1 MNSLLWRLLSLSIW
15 VIALLLMLLQS
26 PAFAAAANW
35 DGQWDTRWRGGG
47 ARLYLTQDGDRV
59 TGTYPLYGGKIEGV
73 TSGRELKG
81 RWTDTNGS
89 GEFVA
94 IRSSDDNSFTA
105 RLGNG
110 EWWTGIRTSK
120 DNQFLGQP
128 IDQSSPASTLYYFMM
143 IMNAIGHGT
152 MELKS
157 EATHLIDWTSDT
169 ALGISRLD
177 YTDLLFDVLNELTF
191 RTWNLKQTP
200 EGQNY
205 EVTLTQA
212 GTGINFTLGFVK
224 RGQAWLITTQ
234 PTTVLAS
241 TLKTLQAAQANL
253 DNRRTTGFDSPRSS
267 LKTLMTGFD
276 VTDPSSIDRVIRAL
290 DLSNMSDLAKKYE
303 SRRIAGYLKRAISR
317 IGTPIWQEIP
327 NDPKDKHPY
336 VLFDHPVGSIT
347 LAPRETDAGTIW
359 QFTPETLNSIR
370 ALYAA
375 IDNMP
380 LAAHQFSN
388 EEQNSAYFKLRDF
401 FNKQHVLWTRGF
413 GPLQLWQWLGML
425 LTICLAYVLGRL
437 FSRWI
442 GVALLKIFQKNLKD
456 HPFYQTS
463 LIWSLRLLFLGVAI
477 RLVDE
482 PLGLP
487 DRVEV
492 FVLTLGFSAIVISI
506 TMILLIVVNL
516 VSTQISRAQAVAG
529 NNITLVSL
537 SAGVI
542 RVVIVIG
549 GILALA
555 DLLEV
560 PYQGVLAGL
569 GVGGLAVALAA
580 QSTLQNFIS
589 GITIYFDKPIA
600 IGDYCRFG
608 TREGTVEFIG
618 MRSTRIRTLD
628 RTLLTVPNSEFS
640 NLQIEN
646 YALRDRMF
654 LNTTIQVRYETTP
667 DQLRFLLAEIRKL
680 LIAHPKIAPDPLRV
694 RFSGFG
700 SHSLD
705 ITIFAYVMTNVRA
718 EFLAIQE
725 DLFLRV
731 MSLVTDS
738 GAQFAFPS
746 MVQYQAKDTLADPE
760 KIKAAE
766 AAVAKWRE
774 ESNLPFPDF
783 SWQEKSELSETLDYP
798 PTGSAVAH
806 EYDPNYHLGQSKSA
820 KDRVAAK
827 EPTLPTDPQAEL
839 PQDPA
844 QPKNKLT

>member
-1 MNSLLWRLLSLSIW
+1 MRCLSLSIW
-15 VIALLLMLLQS
+15 GVALLLMLLQS
-26 PAFAAAANW
+26 PAFAAPANW
-35 DGQWDTRWRGGG
+35 DGQWDSRWRGGG
-47 ARLYLTQDGDRV
+47 ARLYLTQEGDRV
-59 TGTYPLYGGKIEGV
+59 SGTYPLYDGKIEGIA
-73 TSGRELKG
+73 SGRELKG
-81 RWTDTNGS
+81 RWTDNNGS

-94 IRSSDDNSFTA
+94 LRSSDNKSFTA

-110 EWWTGIRTSK
+110 EWWTGIRTTNDK
-120 DNQFLGQP
+120 QFLGQT
-128 IDQSSPASTLYYFMM
+128 IDQSSPASTLYYFML

-157 EATHLIDWTSDT
+157 EATHLIEWTSDS
-169 ALGISRLD
+169 ALGIGRLD

-191 RTWNLKQTP
+191 RAWDLKQTP
-200 EGQNY
+200 EGQSY
-205 EVTLTQA
+205 EVTLKQA
-212 GTGINFTLGFVK
+212 GSSNNFTLGFVK
-224 RGQAWLITTQ
+224 RDQAWLITAQ
-234 PTTVLAS
+234 PTAALES
-241 TLKTLQAAQANL
+241 TLKTLEATRAHL
-253 DNRRTTGFDSPRSS
+253 DNSRTTGFDTPRSS

-276 VTDPSSIDRVIRAL
+276 DTDPSSIDRVARAL

-327 NDPKDKHPY
+327 NDSQQKQPY
-336 VLFDHPVGSIT
+336 VLFDHPVGSIV
-347 LAPRETDAGTIW
+347 LAPKETEAGTTW
-359 QFTPETLNSIR
+359 QFTPETIKSIR

-380 LAAHQFSN
+380 LATHQFNS
-388 EEQNSAYFKLRDF
+388 EDHSSAYFKLRDF
-401 FNKQHVLWTRGF
+401 FGSQHDIWTRYF
-413 GPLQLWQWLGML
+413 GPLQLWQWLGLL
-425 LTICLAYVLGRL
+425 LTIGVAYMLGRL
-437 FSRWI
+437 ISRWVSI
-442 GVALLKIFQKNLKD
+442 PLLKIFQKNLSD
-456 HPFYQTS
+456 HPSYHAS

-487 DRVEV
+487 DQVEV
-492 FVLTLGFSAIVISI
+492 FVLTLGFSAIVIST

-516 VSTQISRAQAVAG
+516 ASTQISRAQALAG

-542 RVVIVIG
+542 RVIIVIG

-555 DLLEV
+555 DLLQV

-654 LNTTIQVRYETTP
+654 LNTTLQVRYETTP

-700 SHSLD
+700 THSLD
-705 ITIFAYVMTNVRA
+705 ITLFAYVMTNVRA

-725 DLFLRV
+725 DLFLRI

-746 MVQYQAKDTLADPE
+746 MVHYQATDTPADPE

-774 ESNLPFPDF
+774 DSHLPFPDF

-806 EYDPNYHLGQSKSA
+806 EYDPNYHLGQSKPPQDRKATKAPTLSTDAPAELKPNSA
-820 KDRVAAK
+820 KPGDHPDGSR
-827 EPTLPTDPQAEL
+827 
-839 PQDPA
+839 
-844 QPKNKLT
+844 